1 MTDQSEIT
9 GTEIAERRRGYE
21 LCFGCGPNNPIG
33 LQLDDFR
40 VVDDTVIAD
49 FTPRPD
55 YQGFG
60 GVLHGGV
67 LATALDEIL
76 AWSAILLA
84 DSPAVT
90 AKLELRYRNPAP
102 ANATYRL
109 TGTVV
114 EDRGRRMKLRGTC
127 HVDDRL
133 IAEADGVFLKS
144 EGSTDY
150 V

>member
-1 MTDQSEIT
+1 MTERPD
-9 GTEIAERRRGYE
+9 IAERRLGYE
-21 LCFGCGPNNPIG
+21 HCFGCGPENPMG
-33 LQLDDFR
+33 LHLDDFE
-40 VVDDTVIAD
+40 VVDDSVVAE
-49 FTPRPD
+49 FTPRPE

-84 DSPAVT
+84 GSPAVT

-102 ANATYRL
+102 AIATYRL
-109 TGTVV
+109 TGRVV
-114 EDRGRRMKLRGTC
+114 EDRGRRLVLSGTC

-133 IAEADGVFLKS
+133 IAQAEGVFLKS
-144 EGSTDY
+144 TGSTDY
-150 V
+150 VR

>member
-1 MTDQSEIT
+1 MTDRAS
-9 GTEIAERRRGYE
+9 IADRRQGYE
-21 LCFGCGPNNPIG
+21 LCFGCGPNNPMG
-33 LQLDDFR
+33 LQLDGFQ
-40 VVDDTVIAD
+40 VVEETVVAE

-76 AWSAILLA
+76 AWAAILVA

-90 AKLELRYRNPAP
+90 AKLELRYRRPAP

-109 TGTVV
+109 TGRVV
-114 EDRGRRMKLRGTC
+114 EDRGRRLVLAGTC
-127 HVDDRL
+127 HVGDRL
-133 IAEADGVFLKS
+133 IAEAEGLFLKS
-144 EGSTDY
+144 EGSTNY

>member
-1 MTDQSEIT
+1 MTDQQH
-9 GTEIAERRRGYE
+9 IAERRRGYE
-21 LCFGCGPNNPIG
+21 LCFGCGPENPMG
-33 LQLDDFR
+33 LHLDGFQ
-40 VVDDTVIAD
+40 VVDDTVVAE

-90 AKLELRYRNPAP
+90 AKLELRYRKPAP
-102 ANATYRL
+102 ADADYRL
-109 TGTVV
+109 TGRVV
-114 EDRGRRMKLRGTC
+114 EDRGRRLRLSGTC
-127 HVDDRL
+127 HIGETL
-133 IAEADGVFLKS
+133 IAEADGIFLKS
-144 EGSTDY
+144 DGSTDY

>member
-1 MTDQSEIT
+1 MTDRPD
-9 GTEIAERRRGYE
+9 IAERRRGYE
-21 LCFGCGPNNPIG
+21 LCFGCGPENPMG
-33 LQLDDFR
+33 LHLDDFT
-40 VVDDTVIAD
+40 VVEDTVVVE
-49 FTPRPD
+49 FTPRPE

-90 AKLELRYRNPAP
+90 AKLELRYRRPAP

-109 TGTVV
+109 TGRIV
-114 EDRGRRMKLRGTC
+114 EDRGRRLVLVGTC
-127 HVDDRL
+127 HVGDDL
-133 IAEADGVFLKS
+133 VAEAEGLFLKS
-144 EGSTDY
+144 AGSTDY
-150 V
+150 VT